1 MEAAAMASKRL
12 FARLS
17 KRALTRP
24 FSLRTMRRLSWRTA
38 LRKFAFAA
46 AGILL
51 ATTAVAQTTDPY
63 LWLENITGAKA
74 LAQVKTWNAATE
86 GELSKTPGYEEH
98 HQRALQI
105 LNNPKQIALP
115 DEVMGD
121 LVANH
126 WIDADHKRG
135 LWRVSPLQAYLSGNP
150 QWHTLIDVDA
160 LGAAEGKSWV
170 WHGANCLP
178 PRYQRCLVSLSPGGG
193 DADVIR
199 EFDIPSGKFVE
210 NGFTVPVGKNSA
222 TWVDRDTLLVS
233 RVEGASTETRSGYPR
248 IVKLWKRGTPWN
260 SAKVISQGTE
270 SDIAVNPFAVMD
282 GDTRYV
288 GVDRGVGFYADKRS
302 LLTSD
307 GRLVELPIP
316 ETAEFQTII
325 GGQAVVSLIDP
336 LGEFQPGSVVAFDV
350 PAMLAGQKPAPTLVF
365 APSKSQAIE
374 QVASTDHVLWIKA
387 LDDVSGKLFALTR
400 QPDGSWSRKAM
411 PLPAN
416 STIQFVAGA
425 DSQDLA
431 FATVEGMLD
440 PTKLVAVTANGV
452 AQTVQALPAE
462 FDASKFR
469 VDQHFAVSRD
479 GTRIPYFLVRN
490 KSVTAPTGVLIHA
503 YGGFRLAQT
512 PTYLTEQPYR
522 SGPLGLFWVEEGGA
536 FVLANL
542 RGGGEYGP
550 AWHKATMRENHQNA
564 FDDLEAVAR
573 DLIRNGVARK
583 DGVAISGRS
592 NGGLLVGAAMT
603 QHPELYSAVIAGS
616 PLEDM
621 KRYSHLLAGAS
632 WIDEYGDPDK
642 PADWA
647 FIKKYSPYQNVRPG
661 VKYPPVFFYNSTKD
675 DRVHPGHARKM
686 AAKLK
691 ADGDPVYY
699 HEYTEGGHSVGADRS
714 EDAVRAALLW
724 AFLTKEIGGK

>member
-1 MEAAAMASKRL
+1 
-12 FARLS
+12 
-17 KRALTRP
+17 
-24 FSLRTMRRLSWRTA
+24 
-38 LRKFAFAA
+38 LRKFALAA
-46 AGILL
+46 AALLVATAGI
-51 ATTAVAQTTDPY
+51 AQTTDPY
-63 LWLENITGAKA
+63 LWLENINGPKA
-74 LAQVKTWNAATE
+74 MAQVKAWNAETE
-86 GELSKTPGYEEH
+86 AELTKMPGYDEH
-98 HQRALQI
+98 HHRALQI
-105 LNNPKQIALP
+105 LNDPKQIAMP
-115 DEVMGD
+115 DDVMGD
-121 LVANH
+121 MVANH
-126 WIDADHKRG
+126 WIDAHHKRG
-135 LWRVSPLQAYLSGNP
+135 LWRVSPLAAYVSGNP

-160 LGAAEGKSWV
+160 LGKAEGKSWV
-170 WHGANCLP
+170 WHGAQCLP
-178 PRYQRCLVSLSPGGG
+178 PQYQRCLISLSPGGG

-199 EFDIPSGKFVE
+199 EFDIPTGKFVE
-210 NGFTVPVGKNSA
+210 DGFTIPVGKNSA
-222 TWVDRDTLLVS
+222 TWVDRDTLLVG
-233 RVEGASTETRSGYPR
+233 RVEGEGTTTRSGYPR
-248 IVKLWKRGTPWN
+248 MVKLWKRGTPWS
-260 SAKVISQGTE
+260 SAKVLEQGSE
-270 SDIAVNPFAVMD
+270 NDIAVTPFAMMD

-288 GVDRGVGFYADKRS
+288 GIDEGVGFYADKRS
-302 LLTSD
+302 VLTSD
-307 GRLVELPIP
+307 ERLVELPIP
-316 ETAEFQTII
+316 ATAEFQTIVD
-325 GGQAVVSLIDP
+325 GQAVVSLIDP
-336 LGEFQPGSVVAFDV
+336 LGQFQPGNVVAFDMA
-350 PAMLAGQKPAPTLVF
+350 AMLAGKRPAPTLVM
-365 APSKSQAIE
+365 APTGSQAIE
-374 QVASTDHVLWIKA
+374 QISSTDHVLWIKA

-400 QPDGSWSRKAM
+400 QPDGSWSRKEM
-411 PLPAN
+411 PLPDN
-416 STIQFVAGA
+416 STIQIVGNAA
-425 DSQDLA
+425 KQDLA
-431 FATVEGMLD
+431 FVTVEGMLD
-440 PTKLVAVTANGV
+440 PTRLVAVTAQGSPR
-452 AQTVQALPAE
+452 TVQALPAE
-462 FDASKFR
+462 FEASKFI
-469 VDQHFAVSRD
+469 VDQHFATSKD

-522 SGPLGLFWVEEGGA
+522 AGPLALFEVQEGNA

-550 AWHKATMRENHQNA
+550 AWHKAAMRENHQNV

-573 DLIRNGVARK
+573 DLIRTGVARP
-583 DGVAISGRS
+583 GGIAISGRS
-592 NGGLLVGAAMT
+592 NGGLLVGGAMT

-691 ADGDPVYY
+691 AYGNPVFY

-724 AFLTKEIGGK
+724 AFLTKEIGGE